1 MKLSKKEWILNL
13 QKRSLLFHKYGSFL
27 PEQEKLIEEIYNQL
41 RKNEKPIILFTAP
54 PASGKTHVICL
65 LADFFSE
72 NNFKSVIIVPN
83 NYLKMEFEKAKD
95 DILNRMKSVSIYTLY
110 DYLRMKEDY
119 DYVFIDEAHNLK
131 SHLELNS
138 NIVINVEITKK
149 DDLYLGLV
157 GRYLLPERN
166 YIAQQISFSSA
177 KDLMDVLYDMPKY
190 RNTIKSVITNP
201 TAWLTFIY
209 IWENLGLVHI
219 KFVHSEESYAIR
231 VPKYK
236 MLMFSATP
244 LTDEELSFYCGIDCD
259 LVLKSNPIRSS
270 SDWRGKQ
277 RIYLSII
284 DNLSLPEKIEY
295 LKCLLTEL
303 NIQTLVLFN
312 NFTHCISVYNELNDI
327 IENIFVIPINYGDR
341 TEIYEKFLSCE
352 NGKLFTSSSVFW
364 EGITIKGLHFVIIF
378 DIPIPRSQIM
388 DLMSGRQKDY
398 RLDIIRRL
406 SQGLGR
412 IGRNKGDWGVGIT
425 LFDVSKYVY
434 DMPEIVQQ
442 SKLLRLR
449 TWQNSLFLYKI
460 FEEKKIS
467 IEDLYK
473 E

>member
-1 MKLSKKEWILNL
+1 MKLSKKEWIINL
-13 QKRSLLFHKYGSFL
+13 QERSLLFHKYGSFL
-27 PEQEKLIEEIYNQL
+27 PEQEQLIEEIYTQL

-72 NNFKSVIIVPN
+72 SKFKSAIIAPN
-83 NYLKMEFEKAKD
+83 NYLKMEFKKAKY
-95 DILNRMKSVSIYTLY
+95 DILNGMVNVSIYTLF
-110 DYLRMKEDY
+110 DYLRMEEEY

-131 SHLELNS
+131 SYLELNS
-138 NIVINVEITKK
+138 NIVINIEITSK
-149 DDLYLGLV
+149 DDLYIGLV

-166 YIAQQISFSSA
+166 YIAQQLSFSST
-177 KDLMDVLYDMPKY
+177 KDLLDILCDMPKH
-190 RNTIKSVITNP
+190 RNTIKSVITDP
-201 TAWLTFIY
+201 TAWLSFIY
-209 IWENLGLVHI
+209 IWEKLGLVHI
-219 KFVHSEESYAIR
+219 KFVHSEKSYKIR
-231 VPKYK
+231 LPKKK

-244 LTDEELSFYCGIDCD
+244 LTDDELSFYCGIDCD
-259 LVLKSNPIRSS
+259 LVLKSNPIKSL

-277 RIYLSII
+277 KIYLSII
-284 DNLSLPEKIEY
+284 DILSLPEKIEY
-295 LKCLLTEL
+295 LKFLLTEL

-312 NFTHCISVYNELNDI
+312 NFTNCMSVYNELNDI
-327 IENIFVIPINYGDR
+327 MKNIFVIPINYGDR

-352 NGKLFTSSSVFW
+352 NGKLFTSSTVFW
-364 EGITIKGLHFVIIF
+364 EGITIKDLHLVIIF

-406 SQGLGR
+406 LQGLGR

-425 LFDVSKYVY
+425 LFDISKYVY

-449 TWQNSLFLYKI
+449 TWESSLFLYKI
-460 FEEKKIS
+460 FVEKKIS
-467 IEDLYK
+467 IKDVYK